1 MSNRFSDDPT
11 TAPAHTYLVPGLY
24 RDKSEAELR
33 ETIESLTRDVRHE
46 ERSAE
51 WARKIRHWVE
61 AKRREAWADK
71 SRKHLA
77 AATEALRLLGS
88 DEEVPS

>member
-1 MSNRFSDDPT
+1 MSNRFSDDPP

-33 ETIESLTRDVRHE
+33 ETIESLTRDVRYA

-51 WARKIRHWVE
+51 WAVTM
-61 AKRREAWADK
+61 A
-71 SRKHLA
+71 RKHLA

-88 DEEVPS
+88 DD